1 MIFIVWLLAGLVALA
16 APAGAETAFDAR
28 QAHLTCVKTC
38 RGSKAPAQCMK
49 MCKTRAVGPQGPKGQ
64 VKLPPNVRVKQA
76 PGAKGPKMATGPLVK
91 GRNPQ
96 LLLAKLRELKQ
107 GKQ

>member
-1 MIFIVWLLAGLVALA
+1 
-16 APAGAETAFDAR
+16 
-28 QAHLTCVKTC
+28 
-38 RGSKAPAQCMK
+38 
-49 MCKTRAVGPQGPKGQ
+49 
-64 VKLPPNVRVKQA
+64 
-76 PGAKGPKMATGPLVK
+76 MATGPLVK